1 MKKIKNIKLSRMSII
16 SSAAKAAVEGFTS
29 SQDPA
34 KRKDIYMELLAILL
48 AFVVS
53 LVILGFVGQ
62 LLWNNVVMD
71 LFTFAK
77 PARSVWQIIGLMIFI
92 SLIRP

>member
-1 MKKIKNIKLSRMSII
+1 MSLL
-16 SSAAKAAVEGFTS
+16 SSAARAAVEGFTS
-29 SQDPA
+29 TSQDPV
-34 KRKDIYMELLAILL
+34 KRKDIYTELLAVLL

-62 LLWNNVVMD
+62 LLWNNVILD
-71 LFTFAK
+71 LFSFVK
-77 PARSVWQIIGLMIFI
+77 PARSVWQILGLMIFL

>member
-1 MKKIKNIKLSRMSII
+1 MSII
-16 SSAAKAAVEGFTS
+16 SSAARAAVEGFTS
-29 SQDPA
+29 TNQDPS

-71 LFTFAK
+71 LFAFAK
-77 PARSVWQIIGLMIFI
+77 PARSVWQIIGLMIFL

>member
-1 MKKIKNIKLSRMSII
+1 MSII
-16 SSAAKAAVEGFTS
+16 GSACRAAVEGFTNS
-29 SQDPA
+29 NQDPA
-34 KRKDIYMELLAILL
+34 KRRDIYMELLAILL

-71 LFTFAK
+71 LFTFVK
-77 PARSVWQIIGLMIFI
+77 PARSVWQIIGLMIFL